1 MLLQWPK
8 FCPRLPQRSGA
19 TTRTFYRRG
28 RKGRKGNKSSWRCV
42 APYGPH
48 PPLAARENSSQA
60 EKNSNVSNAED
71 AKDAEEAKV
80 NLSVFNLALLLFLTI
95 FRSPKLDLEG

>member
-1 MLLQWPK
+1 M
-8 FCPRLPQRSGA
+8 
-19 TTRTFYRRG
+19 
-28 RKGRKGNKSSWRCV
+28 
-42 APYGPH
+42 
-48 PPLAARENSSQA
+48 AARENSSQA